1 MKTGKFVDGKHQ
13 KLMAPSMKRAVFVDG
28 AVLFKVH
35 VYRKGL
41 FCGEKDRILDM

>member
-1 MKTGKFVDGKHQ
+1 
-13 KLMAPSMKRAVFVDG
+13 MKRAVFVDG

-41 FCGEKDRILDM
+41 FCGEKDRILDMQVADDQQDEYREGGAK